1 MSIAPIATRT
11 MVLEI
16 KYGKIMSA
24 NPQTIGTAA
33 FCFLPYTKNPSPI
46 EPKSNPQRS
55 QDSFNS
61 HPSHPRCARA
71 CILTVNERLLSA
83 RSGHSRLPVQQ
94 PISQSIQR
102 LAALTG
108 ALS

>member
-16 KYGKIMSA
+16 KYGKTMSA

-61 HPSHPRCARA
+61 HPSPRNAAA

-83 RSGHSRLPVQQ
+83 ISG
-94 PISQSIQR
+94 
-102 LAALTG
+102 
-108 ALS
+108 

>member
-1 MSIAPIATRT
+1 MSVVPIATRK

-24 NPQTIGTAA
+24 NPQTIGTTA

-46 EPKSNPQRS
+46 EPNSNPQRS

-61 HPSHPRCARA
+61 HPSPQICD
-71 CILTVNERLLSA
+71 TVHFNC
-83 RSGHSRLPVQQ
+83 
-94 PISQSIQR
+94 
-102 LAALTG
+102 
-108 ALS
+108 